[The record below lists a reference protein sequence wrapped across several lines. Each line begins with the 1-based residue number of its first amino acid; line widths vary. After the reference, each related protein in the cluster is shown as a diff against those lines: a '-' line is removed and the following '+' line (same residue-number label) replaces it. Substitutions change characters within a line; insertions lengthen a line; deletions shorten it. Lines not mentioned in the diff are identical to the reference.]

1 MQSNHRFARGLL
13 ITLALGHLTVG
24 IEQLGLIGGTGQLAV
39 KQPLLAVDHPDQ
51 TAAVMV
57 VVETGATA
65 ANRLDR
71 AVVEL
76 ITGIR
81 HHDQR

>member
-39 KQPLLAVDHPDQ
+39 KQPLLAVD
-51 TAAVMV
+51 
-57 VVETGATA
+57 
-65 ANRLDR
+65 R